1 MGWLMLVPLAIAAF
15 LTLLATSSC
24 YPRGGTWRLLGV
36 LFSLVT
42 GGICIDVGYAMGF
55 EGAEVWRDG
64 EFYRVTTWPVAGVI
78 GMTIGGLTILLG
90 IAVSALPK
98 MNERCPSCGRCTP
111 TNEKYCVHCLSLVS
125 SHAPSPPDGCRSIE
139 DSMMMLQAII
149 EADTAGVAQCHAQVL
164 AASQMREVQRRQ
176 PSPVQITGESPAE
189 VVG

>member
-15 LTLLATSSC
+15 LTLFVSSTC
-24 YPRGGTWRLLGV
+24 YSRGATWRLLGI
-36 LFSLVT
+36 LFSLAI
-42 GGICIDVGYAMGF
+42 GSICIYVGYAMGF

-64 EFYRVTTWPVAGVI
+64 ELYRVTWPVAGVI
-78 GMTIGGLTILLG
+78 GMTIGALANLLG
-90 IAVSALPK
+90 VAVSTLPK
-98 MNERCPSCGRCTP
+98 INERCPSCGRCTP

-164 AASQMREVQRRQ
+164 AASQMRDVQR
-176 PSPVQITGESPAE
+176 
-189 VVG
+189 

>member
-1 MGWLMLVPLAIAAF
+1 VAF
-15 LTLLATSSC
+15 A
-24 YPRGGTWRLLGV
+24 GV
-36 LFSLVT
+36 LFSLVI

-64 EFYRVTTWPVAGVI
+64 EFHRATTWPVAGVI

-98 MNERCPSCGRCTP
+98 MNERCPNCGRGTP
-111 TNEKYCVHCLSLVS
+111 TNEKYCVHCRDVRLSLVS

-139 DSMMMLQAII
+139 DSMIVLQAII

-164 AASQMREVQRRQ
+164 AASQMHDVPR
-176 PSPVQITGESPAE
+176 
-189 VVG
+189 